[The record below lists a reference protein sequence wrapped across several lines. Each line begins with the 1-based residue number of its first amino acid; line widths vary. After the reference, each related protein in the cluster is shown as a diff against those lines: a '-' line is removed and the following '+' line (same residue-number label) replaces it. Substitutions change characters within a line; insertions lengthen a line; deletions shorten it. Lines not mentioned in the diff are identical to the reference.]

1 MKLSNKTMHIIA
13 LVVALV
19 ANAAPGLAAAA
30 DKQEFAT
37 TPTSNSGKKW
47 RIGYFE
53 GGPYTNYQQT
63 LAATVRG
70 LMKLGWIATAELP
83 APPEDETTSALW
95 QWLAAQQSEYVEFV
109 SDAHYSANWDDA
121 DSERMSTALTERL
134 NTERD
139 INLVIAMGTRAAKKL
154 ANNNHA
160 TPTLV
165 MSTSDP
171 ISTGIIKSVED
182 SGFDHVH
189 AGVDPRR
196 FERQLLVFHEAI
208 GFKKLGVAFE
218 DTVNGRSY
226 AAMHVVD
233 RLSLSRGFDV
243 ATCHTQS
250 DVSDTRVAEASVI
263 ECFNKLATEVDAIYL
278 TQQGGVTK
286 RSIPKL
292 IAIANEHKIPT
303 FSQTGSREVALGVLM
318 SLSRAAYRYVG
329 EFNAATMAKVMNGA
343 KPNQIDQLFEE
354 PPKIAINL
362 RSAEIIGFDPPVVL
376 LGAADE
382 IFNQIETAQ

>member
-1 MKLSNKTMHIIA
+1 MRMLQFFALVIA
-13 LVVALV
+13 LVTIG
-19 ANAAPGLAAAA
+19 APGLAGAA
-30 DKQEFAT
+30 DKATFAT
-37 TPTSNSGKKW
+37 EPTTNSGAKW
-47 RIGYFE
+47 RIGYYE

-70 LMKLGWIATAELP
+70 LMKLGWIDAATLP
-83 APPEDETTSALW
+83 PPPEDETTAVLW
-95 QWLAAQQSEYVEFV
+95 KWLASQNSKFVEFV
-109 SDAHYSANWDDA
+109 ADAHYSANWEDA
-121 DSERMSTALTERL
+121 KSERIATTMFNRL
-134 NTERD
+134 NNAGD
-139 INLVIAMGTRAAKKL
+139 IDLIIAMGTRAAKVL
-154 ANNNHA
+154 ANNKHG
-160 TPTLV
+160 TPTVV

-182 SGFDHVH
+182 SGFEHVH

-196 FERQLLVFHEAI
+196 HERQLLIFHEAI

-218 DTVNGRSY
+218 NSVNGRSY

-233 RLSLSRGFDV
+233 RLSLSRGFEV

-250 DVSDTRVAEASVI
+250 DVSDTSVAEASVI
-263 ECFNKLATEVDAIYL
+263 NCFKQLATEVDAIYL

-292 IAIANEHKIPT
+292 VAIADEHNIPT
-303 FSQTGSREVALGVLM
+303 FSQTGSSEVALGVLM
-318 SLSRAAYRYVG
+318 SLSRAAYRYVV
-329 EFNAATMAKVMNGA
+329 EFNAATMAKIMNGA

-362 RSAEIIGFDPPVVL
+362 HTAELIGFDPPLVL

-382 IFNQIETAQ
+382 IFEDIASAK